1 MKPDLKISRILHAGY
16 VFECEGTRILFDP
29 IFENPFS
36 RNCFAFP
43 NVTFDCEKIKDLQV
57 AAIFISHFHDDHCSL
72 ESLNFLDRKTP
83 IYIYCV
89 FEELFVLI
97 KELGFI
103 NVYSLEINSHVHIQS
118 FQIIP
123 RRALDEDVDSIFHIK
138 VASLNIL
145 NVVDSWIDDS
155 TLTQLQKE
163 APWDMVLWP
172 FQTMREIEV
181 LSPSRA
187 MAASKELPIEWT
199 LQLKTL
205 NPRYIVPSACQF
217 IQESWSWYNHSFF
230 PISYWQFK
238 DSIEK
243 ILPETGVVRL
253 DPSVSV
259 LLNKSCIIP
268 SEPLS
273 WVQPVGEQNVDYEY
287 HDDLIPPSTAEI
299 AQYFTALTS
308 EQSEIVFDY
317 CRSGLL
323 KKYAALRPSE
333 EIYFKK
339 KRRWRLSVYDH
350 LGVATHFFFIIDG
363 ANIQGAANHDQPL
376 AWMTEVPI
384 FKLYAALKL
393 GEALSSMYVR
403 INDVSFES
411 CIEKEIVDVDII
423 EDPLVRSLFS
433 GTFGG
438 YQLAQ
443 LKKIKGKNP

>member
-1 MKPDLKISRILHAGY
+1 MDHDVKISRILHAGY

-43 NVTFDCEKIKDLQV
+43 NVTFDREKIKNLQV
-57 AAIFISHFHDDHCSL
+57 AAVFISHFHDDHCSL

-89 FEELFVLI
+89 FEELFILI

-103 NVYSLEINSHVHIQS
+103 NVHAIKINSPVHIQS

-138 VASLNIL
+138 VAGLNIL

-155 TLTQLQKE
+155 TLSQLQKE

-187 MAASKELPIEWT
+187 MPASKELPIEWT
-199 LQLKTL
+199 LQLKSL

-217 IQESWSWYNHSFF
+217 IQEKWSWYNHSFF
-230 PISYWQFK
+230 PISYQQFK
-238 DSIEK
+238 DSIK
-243 ILPETGVVRL
+243 KMLPETGVVRL
-253 DPSVSV
+253 DPSASV
-259 LLNKSCIIP
+259 FLNKSGIRP
-268 SEPLS
+268 SDPLS

-299 AQYFTALTS
+299 AQYFAALTS
-308 EQSEIVFDY
+308 QQSEIVFDF

-323 KKYAALRPSE
+323 KKYTALLPSE

-350 LGVATHFFFIIDG
+350 LGVATHFFFMIEG
-363 ANIQGAANHDQPL
+363 ANIQLVANHDQPL
-376 AWMTEVPI
+376 AWTTEVPL
-384 FKLYAALKL
+384 FKLYAALEL

-411 CIEKEIVDVDII
+411 SIEKEIVDVDIV

-443 LKKIKGKNP
+443 LKHIKGTAP